1 MIAWILNKR
10 MAAHK
15 GPRCAVT
22 GFTLVEVLLCMAL
35 LLGLF
40 LGGMNVYVYCFE
52 LQETSRNTNNALNDV
67 RSKLEDIRNADFGS
81 IVGTYNGKIY
91 DLSKV
96 NGIVIG
102 KMKTEA
108 AYVTG
113 SNNNLIDIRVVACW
127 RQKGGRIIG
136 EGKIDGLG
144 NFFLSDLNGNGKID
158 SPVELVTAVSKKK

>member
-1 MIAWILNKR
+1 
-10 MAAHK
+10 
-15 GPRCAVT
+15 
-22 GFTLVEVLLCMAL
+22 LVEILLCMAL
-35 LLGLF
+35 LLVLF
-40 LGGMNVYVYCFE
+40 LGSMNVYVYCFE
-52 LQETSRNTNNALNDV
+52 LQETARNTSNALNDV
-67 RSKLEDIRNADFGS
+67 RSKLEDIRNSDFDA
-81 IVGTYNGKIY
+81 IVATYNAQVV

-113 SNNNLIDIRVVACW
+113 SNNNLIDIRAVACW

-136 EGKIDGLG
+136 EGKIDGSG
-144 NFFLSDLNGNGKID
+144 NFVLSDLNGNGKID